1 MSTEFSCVS
10 CGTMK
15 EQQHLSLDV
24 MTKLRVCNECFC
36 LSVLGFRSMREFR
49 QSFAPITVTL
59 SHESSYGFS
68 VPLDEDE
75 WDSAVELN

>member
-1 MSTEFSCVS
+1 
-10 CGTMK
+10 
-15 EQQHLSLDV
+15 
-24 MTKLRVCNECFC
+24 
-36 LSVLGFRSMREFR
+36 MREFR